1 MNACAPES
9 GFGAGG
15 ASTAGAFTA
24 VVSQIP
30 KFTEMLMV
38 VSMPGITPIG

>member
-1 MNACAPES
+1 MNACTPES
-9 GFGAGG
+9 GFGAAG
-15 ASTAGAFTA
+15 AGGAFTA

-38 VSMPGITPIG
+38 VSMPGVTPIG

>member
-9 GFGAGG
+9 GFGA
-15 ASTAGAFTA
+15 ASGAFTA